1 MSEKVDIEF
10 GKKGEWFIS
19 SYDPNLGLK
28 KSIGVAFSKSG
39 WKKKSLGYGNLIIE
53 PEKISLG
60 AFELPFVNV
69 VNIEKDNKFDCI
81 LLHDTDEK
89 HYCLW
94 IYTRSY
100 KVRREETGK
109 VLSALSEK
117 RNIFKK
123 QDMIEKS
130 SDAKEFIKSLPKLY
144 KEITL
149 DDIASRTG
157 VARPEVIEIIE
168 NLIINGELKAEI
180 RGNMLILRKE
190 PEITMPEP
198 ILQTQESLPSM
209 KFEPKELSVLRGGDW
224 KVEGNQ
230 SIFYYKVKVKND
242 SPLVVS
248 NIQILLTSIPRGL
261 DTQSQMYKI
270 ESLKPGSFES
280 PTFKFFAKESCVGDI
295 VEGLVSFTDPTGN
308 QQTAQIEPFE
318 ICYVCNLLTPKQI
331 TREEFEEKVDFMEE
345 KKLIID
351 SDMEVSALESKIT
364 QIIKNCNFA
373 LLQEMQDSQSETLK
387 KLDAFAQGLY
397 DKQDVALSV
406 TVKKMEEGSKLVVK
420 AMSDRSEKVT
430 DLLRDFNGK
439 LDDIKS
445 DTELIKQYTS
455 QIEDLFDELG
465 KLENIEAY
473 LKDHLGSDWEKLK
486 YAWEDYKAGNI
497 NRKQLIWQGVKVIGK
512 RFIPKILAKFIPFIE
527 SKI

>member
-1 MSEKVDIEF
+1 E
-10 GKKGEWFIS
+10 IS
-19 SYDPNLGLK
+19 GNILK
-28 KSIGVAFSKSG
+28 
-39 WKKKSLGYGNLIIE
+39 
-53 PEKISLG
+53 
-60 AFELPFVNV
+60 
-69 VNIEKDNKFDCI
+69 
-81 LLHDTDEK
+81 
-89 HYCLW
+89 
-94 IYTRSY
+94 
-100 KVRREETGK
+100 
-109 VLSALSEK
+109 
-117 RNIFKK
+117 
-123 QDMIEKS
+123 
-130 SDAKEFIKSLPKLY
+130 
-144 KEITL
+144 
-149 DDIASRTG
+149 
-157 VARPEVIEIIE
+157 
-168 NLIINGELKAEI
+168 
-180 RGNMLILRKE
+180 LRKE
-190 PEITMPEP
+190 PEITMSEP
-198 ILQTQESLPSM
+198 ILQTQESLSSM

-242 SPLVVS
+242 SPLVVT

-261 DTQSQMYKI
+261 EAQSQMYKI

-295 VEGLVSFTDPTGN
+295 VEGLVSFTDPIGS
-308 QQTAQIEPFE
+308 QQTVQIQPFE

-345 KKLIID
+345 KRLIID
-351 SDMEVSALESKIT
+351 SDMDVSALESKIT
-364 QIIKNCNFA
+364 QIVKNCNFA

-420 AMSDRSEKVT
+420 AMSDRAEKVT
-430 DLLRDFNGK
+430 DLLRDFSGK

-445 DTELIKQYTS
+445 DTELIKEYTS

-465 KLENIEAY
+465 RLEDIEAY

-486 YAWEDYKAGNI
+486 YAWQDFKAGDI

-512 RFIPKILAKFIPFIE
+512 RFIPKILAKVVPFIS
-527 SKI
+527 SK